1 MLLMTLALLAAAG
14 FDDVAFMAGYW
25 RGEMGPTVIEEVW
38 LPPEG
43 DAMHSVFRMVRGG
56 KTAFTEFQ
64 SIELREG
71 DLVLHLRHFHPGLK
85 AWEEADGALRWR
97 IERTGPNLAVFR
109 QQGAETRLE
118 YHREGDRLTVTLVK
132 EGKRQPFHFRLVRE
146 F

>member
-14 FDDVAFMAGYW
+14 FDDVQPFMAGYW
-25 RGEMGPTVIEEVW
+25 RGEVGQTVIEEVW

-71 DLVLHLRHFHPGLK
+71 ALVLHLRHFHPGLK
-85 AWEEADGALRWR
+85 AWEDKDGALRWHVEEPAR
-97 IERTGPNLAVFR
+97 IWPCSGSRAPRRASNMF
-109 QQGAETRLE
+109 
-118 YHREGDRLTVTLVK
+118 
-132 EGKRQPFHFRLVRE
+132 VRATA
-146 F
+146 

>member
-1 MLLMTLALLAAAG
+1 MLLMTLALLAASG
-14 FDDVAFMAGYW
+14 FGDVAFMAGYW
-25 RGEMGPTVIEEVW
+25 RGAMGPTVIEEVW
-38 LPPEG
+38 LPAEG
-43 DAMHSVFRMVRGG
+43 DAMHSVFRMVRDG

-97 IERTGPNLAVFR
+97 IERTSPNLAVFR